1 MTSRYDGA
9 ILAAVDEYWTEYC
22 RPPTLRE
29 LAALVG
35 APSPSVVRYAVDG
48 LVDGGRLLRRGNG
61 KGSTR
66 TIVPLWVGAAVAEA
80 ADRREVGDG

>member
-1 MTSRYDGA
+1 MTSRYDEA
-9 ILAAVDEYWTEYC
+9 VLAAVDEYWTEYC

-48 LVDGGRLLRRGNG
+48 LVDRGRLLRRGNG
-61 KGSTR
+61 PGTARSL
-66 TIVPLWVGAAVAEA
+66 VPLWVGDAVGEA

>member
-48 LVDGGRLLRRGNG
+48 LVDRGRLLRRGNG
-61 KGSTR
+61 KGARS
-66 TIVPLWVGAAVAEA
+66 IVPLWVGAAVGAA